1 MVKRKDILKNI
12 ASYAKRTGQTLTLKE
27 GRNHTRIWVGD
38 RYTTV
43 GRHNEIDDLMARKIY
58 KQIGMEK

>member
-27 GRNHTRIWVGD
+27 GGNHTRIWVGD